1 LLIRNGRPDLAN
13 PGQHDDTLLL
23 RAVNA
28 EKEVVQSF
36 VDLLGLEQAAL
47 AAGNTDQL
55 PTLIEQKNLSANQL
69 ATLAQE
75 RNSILSAQGYA
86 ADRAGIEAWCEKH
99 PRQTAVAEAWKKTI
113 SLASEARELNNING
127 KLITL
132 RMQHNAKALEALRGG
147 SNSLDLYGPDGQSTS
162 LGRMRINDAV

>member
-1 LLIRNGRPDLAN
+1 LAA
-13 PGQHDDTLLL
+13 PGQHDASPLL

-28 EKEVVQSF
+28 EMEVVQNF

-47 AAGNTDQL
+47 AAGDTDQL
-55 PTLIEQKNLSANQL
+55 PALIEQKNQSATQLGILAKERNGIL
-69 ATLAQE
+69 AT
-75 RNSILSAQGYA
+75 QGYA

-113 SLASEARELNNING
+113 ALSSEARELNNING

-132 RMQHNAKALEALRGG
+132 RMQYNAKALEALRGG
-147 SNSLDLYGPDGQSTS
+147 SNSLDLYGPDGQSTPV
-162 LGRMRINDAV
+162 GRMRINDAV